1 MAERERPR
9 RSVLYMPGSNARAME
24 KARTIAADALIFDL
38 EDAVAPSAKAE
49 ARSAVS
55 AALSAGGYGKRERI
69 VRVNGLDTDWGR
81 DDVAAA
87 ASMKA
92 DAILFP
98 KISSGRDLTAA
109 AEEMEAAGAPENI
122 AVWAMMET
130 PASMLNAAEIAAAHP
145 RLACFVL
152 GTNDL
157 AKELGAAHT
166 PERLPLLVP
175 VSLCLLAARAH
186 GLACIDG
193 VYNAFRDA
201 EGFRAACIQGRAM
214 GFDGKT
220 LIHPSQ
226 VGPCNEVFA
235 PSGEELEL
243 ARRQVAAFAE
253 AEAAGQA
260 VAVVD
265 GRIVESLHVVAA
277 RRTLA
282 ADRLIRE
289 VSEA

>member
-1 MAERERPR
+1 MAERDRPR
-9 RSVLYMPGSNARAME
+9 RSVLYMPGSNARALE

-49 ARSAVS
+49 ARSAVG
-55 AALSAGGYGKRERI
+55 AALLEGGYGKRERI

-98 KISSGRDLTAA
+98 KISSGRDLAGA
-109 AEEMEAAGAPENI
+109 AEAMEETGVRDDI
-122 AVWAMMET
+122 ALWAMMET
-130 PASMLNAAEIAAAHP
+130 PASMLKASEIAAAHP
-145 RLACFVL
+145 RLTCFVL

-193 VYNAFRDA
+193 VHNAIRDA
-201 EGFRAACIQGRAM
+201 KGFRAACVQSRAM

-235 PSGEELEL
+235 PTRDELDL
-243 ARRQVAAFAE
+243 ARRQVAAYAE
-253 AEAAGQA
+253 AEAAGRA

-289 VSEA
+289 ISEG

>member
-1 MAERERPR
+1 MAERVRPR

-49 ARSAVS
+49 ARSAVA

>member
-1 MAERERPR
+1 MAERNRPR
-9 RSVLYMPGSNARAME
+9 RSVLYMPGSNARALE
-24 KARTIAADALIFDL
+24 KARTIPADALIFDL

-49 ARSAVS
+49 ARLAV
-55 AALSAGGYGKRERI
+55 AASLAAGGYGKRERI
-69 VRVNGLDTDWGR
+69 VRVNGLDTDWGS

-87 ASMKA
+87 ASMEA

-98 KISSGRDLTAA
+98 KISNDRDLAAA
-109 AEEMEAAGAPENI
+109 AEAMEAAGAPRVM
-122 AVWAMMET
+122 ALWAMMET
-130 PASMLNAAEIAAAHP
+130 PAGMLNAAEIAAAHP

-166 PERLPLLVP
+166 PARLPLLVP
-175 VSLCLLAARAH
+175 VSLCLLAARANQ
-186 GLACIDG
+186 LACIDG
-193 VYNAFRDA
+193 VHNAIHDA
-201 EGFRAACIQGRAM
+201 EGFHAACINGREM

-235 PSGEELEL
+235 PTGEELDL
-243 ARRQVAAFAE
+243 ARRQVAAYAE
-253 AEAAGQA
+253 AEAAGRA

-265 GRIVESLHVVAA
+265 GRIVENLHVVAA
-277 RRTLA
+277 RRLLA
-282 ADRLIRE
+282 ADRRIHE
-289 VSEA
+289 MSEA